1 MKRKVLII
9 NPNSL
14 SKLTQHIRNIIE
26 KIKFEDTYVEVVDLP
41 MSPLSIESGYDVA
54 LVVPRL
60 IETIKKEYNRFD
72 SFLIACFADPGLE
85 ILKEMFDKPI
95 IGIMESSVHVT
106 AMLRE
111 RISIITISE
120 KRVNDKIRYL
130 RSIGLI
136 DRIVSFEPL
145 NMSVIEMV
153 ENPQKMIELAV
164 ESALKARSKGAEAII
179 LGCASMAGYGKEIEN
194 KSGVL
199 TVDPLVIGFKLAEIL
214 ADINLKST

>member
-1 MKRKVLII
+1 MRKVLII
-9 NPNSL
+9 NPNSI
-14 SKLTQHIRNIIE
+14 SKLTQHIRNVIE
-26 KIKFEDTYVEVVDLP
+26 RIKCEDTYVEVVDFP
-41 MSPLSIESGYDVA
+41 EGPLSIESEYDVA

-60 IETIKKEYNRFD
+60 IDTIKREYERFD

-85 ILKEMFDKPI
+85 ILKEIFDKPI
-95 IGIMESSVHVT
+95 VGMLESSIHIT

-120 KRVNDKIRYL
+120 KRVNVKIRYL

-153 ENPQKMIELAV
+153 KNPQKMIELAV
-164 ESALKARSKGAEAII
+164 EASLKARSKGAEAVI
-179 LGCASMAGYGKEIEN
+179 LGCASMAGYAKQIEN
-194 KSGVL
+194 KSGIH
-199 TVDPLVIGFKLAEIL
+199 TIDPLVIGFKLAETL
-214 ADINLKST
+214 ADINLKYI